1 MANLTE
7 KELSVLED
15 SLNEEQL
22 LVKKYQTYAQMCSD
36 PGIKTQCEQMAGQ
49 HRNHFNRLISFLN

>member
-36 PGIKTQCEQMAGQ
+36 PTIKSHCEQMAGQ
-49 HRNHFNRLISFLN
+49 HRNHFNRLVSFLN